1 MYLPSALD
9 LQVHRI
15 YRSTGASFAKAQQEF
30 AHGVMGNQAIQRAA
44 GNFAATAARS
54 SVEQTWSGSRY

>member
-1 MYLPSALD
+1 V

-15 YRSTGASFAKAQQEF
+15 YRSTGASFAKAQEEF

-44 GNFAATAARS
+44 GNFAASTARS
-54 SVEQTWSGSRY
+54 TVDQTWSGSRY

>member
-1 MYLPSALD
+1 LRETTV

-15 YRSTGASFAKAQQEF
+15 YRSTGASFAKAQEEF

-44 GNFAATAARS
+44 GNFAASTARS
-54 SVEQTWSGSRY
+54 TVDQTWSGSRY